1 MGPFLTAHSV
11 NLLLQGEAI
20 HMPVRLNRV
29 VIKELFRRF
38 PVHPFFLAAY
48 PIISLL
54 AFNIDQVFARDAL
67 KSLVICLSTTALVL
81 IGLRMRSRNWQ
92 LAGLLTSLLVVWFF
106 VYGRLYVPLKG
117 VSVFGFVLGRHRY
130 LLFAWSCIV
139 IAAAIWLMKRQR
151 VFPDSTR
158 FLNIFSTILICLPI
172 LQIGVFYIRNLTLPK
187 TPAIS
192 SVNPLISWTDDSI
205 PPDIY
210 YIVLDGYTRSDVLEH
225 VFGFDNSAFLEDLRQ
240 LGFYIAECAQSN
252 YTRTSLSL
260 SSTFNMEY
268 IDTFKSE
275 IKPDEKPA
283 WLKPYMKH
291 GVVRQQLEG
300 LGYQT
305 IVFKNPWEQFLWEDA
320 AIVYRSNGAVLL
332 SPFDYLLLRTTVARA
347 YLDLREAES
356 RQLSDYVNYED
367 TRFALEQ
374 LPNVSDIPGPKFVF
388 VHLVIPHAPFV
399 FGPNGEKVDIPYDA
413 DAGNVY
419 TEEDGIRGHTYA
431 VTYINKRML
440 EIIPKIIR
448 GSKTPPIIVIAGDHG
463 TPRGGSEN
471 AVRILA
477 SFFAPAARSHFY
489 KTITPVNV
497 FRIVFDTYF
506 NGSFGLLPDI
516 SYFSALGQ
524 YFNFVEMPNV
534 CDETD

>member
-1 MGPFLTAHSV
+1 MGPFLKAYPV
-11 NLLLQGEAI
+11 DLFPQGEA
-20 HMPVRLNRV
+20 MQMSVRSNRFV
-29 VIKELFRRF
+29 TKELLRHI
-38 PVHPFFLAAY
+38 PVHSFFLAAY
-48 PIISLL
+48 PIVSLL
-54 AFNIDQVFARDAL
+54 AFNIDQVFARDSL
-67 KSLVICLSTTALVL
+67 KSLIICLSTTGLVL
-81 IGLRMRSRNWQ
+81 IGLRLLSKNWQ

-117 VSVFGFVLGRHRY
+117 VTVFGFMLGRHRY
-130 LLFAWSCIV
+130 LLLAWSGIV
-139 IAAAIWLMKRQR
+139 IAAALLLMKRKR
-151 VFPDSTR
+151 VFPDLTR

-172 LQIGVFYIRNLTLPK
+172 LQIGAFYLRNLTLPS

-192 SVNPLISWTDDSI
+192 SVDPLISWTDDTI
-205 PPDIY
+205 PPDVY
-210 YIVLDGYTRSDVLEH
+210 YIVLDGYTRADVLEH
-225 VFGFDNSAFLEDLRQ
+225 VFGYDNSAFLEELQQ

-260 SSTFNMEY
+260 SSTFNMQY
-268 IDTFKSE
+268 IDAFKSE
-275 IKPDEKPA
+275 IKPDERPA
-283 WLKPYMKH
+283 WLMPYIKN

-300 LGYQT
+300 LGYKT

-320 AIVYRSNGAVLL
+320 AIIYRSNSAVLL
-332 SPFDYLLLRTTVARA
+332 SPFDVLLLRTTVTRA

-356 RQLSDYVNYED
+356 RQLSDFVNYED

-374 LPNVSDIPGPKFVF
+374 LPNVPDIPGPKFVF

-399 FGPNGEKVDIPYDA
+399 FGPNGEKIDIPYDA
-413 DAGNVY
+413 DKGNVY
-419 TEEDGIRGHTYA
+419 TEENGIRGHTYA

-448 GSKTPPIIVIAGDHG
+448 DSKTPPIIVLAGDHG

-471 AVRILA
+471 AVRILSA
-477 SFFAPAARSHFY
+477 FLAPAARSKFY
-489 KTITPVNV
+489 NTITPVNV
-497 FRIVFDTYF
+497 FRILFDTYF
-506 NGSFGLLPDI
+506 NGSFGLLSDI

-534 CDETD
+534 CKTD

>member
-1 MGPFLTAHSV
+1 MHTS
-11 NLLLQGEAI
+11 N
-20 HMPVRLNRV
+20 RLNRA
-29 VIKELFRRF
+29 ITKEWFRHF
-38 PVHPFFLAAY
+38 PLHSFFLAAY
-48 PIISLL
+48 PIVSLL
-54 AFNIDQVFARDAL
+54 AFNIDQVYARDSL
-67 KSLVICLSTTALVL
+67 KSLIISLSITALVL
-81 IGLRMRSRNWQ
+81 LGLRMLSKSWQ
-92 LAGLLTSLLVVWFF
+92 LAGLLTSLVVVWFF

-117 VSVFGFVLGRHRY
+117 VSVYGFMIGRHRY
-130 LLFAWSCIV
+130 LLVVWSCIV
-139 IAAAIWLMKRQR
+139 IAVALLLMKRR
-151 VFPDSTR
+151 RNFPDLTKY
-158 FLNIFSTILICLPI
+158 LNIFSTILICLPI
-172 LQIGVFYIRNLTLPK
+172 LQIGGFYLRNLTLAT
-187 TPAIS
+187 TPANNN
-192 SVNPLISWTDDSI
+192 VDPLISWTDDSI

-225 VFGFDNSAFLEDLRQ
+225 VFGYDNSAFYEGLRQ

-252 YTRTSLSL
+252 YSRTSLSL

-268 IDTFKSE
+268 VDAFRSK

-283 WLKPYMKH
+283 WLMPYMKN

-305 IVFKNPWEQFLWEDA
+305 VVFKNPWEQFLWEDA
-320 AIVYRSNGAVLL
+320 AIVYRSPSAVLL
-332 SPFDYLLLRTTVARA
+332 SPFDYLLLRTTSARA

-367 TRFALEQ
+367 TRYALNQ
-374 LPNVSDIPGPKFVF
+374 LPNVPDISGPKFVF

-399 FGPNGEKVDIPYDA
+399 FGPDGEKVDIPYDA
-413 DAGNVY
+413 DKGNVY

-440 EIIPKIIR
+440 EIIPKIMR
-448 GSKTPPIIVIAGDHG
+448 DSKTPPIIILAGDHG

-477 SFFAPAARSHFY
+477 AFFAPKAQSQFY
-489 KTITPVNV
+489 ATITPVNI
-497 FRIVFDTYF
+497 FRILFDTYF
-506 NGSFGLLPDI
+506 NGSFGLLPDV

-524 YFNFVEMPNV
+524 YFNLVEMPNV